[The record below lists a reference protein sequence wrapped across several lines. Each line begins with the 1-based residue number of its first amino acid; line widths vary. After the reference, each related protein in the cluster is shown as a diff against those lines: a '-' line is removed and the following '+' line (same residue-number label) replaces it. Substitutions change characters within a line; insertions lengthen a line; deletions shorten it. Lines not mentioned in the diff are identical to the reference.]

1 MSSDKLQLK
10 HLKAPVY
17 LFIIIWEKNKPK
29 HLKATNKSLVV
40 LQRRPKRRSKK
51 LKKK

>member
-10 HLKAPVY
+10 HLKVLVY
-17 LFIIIWEKNKPK
+17 LFTIIWEKNKLK
-29 HLKATNKSLVV
+29 HSKAMNKSLAV
-40 LQRRPKRRSKK
+40 LLKKLKRRSKK